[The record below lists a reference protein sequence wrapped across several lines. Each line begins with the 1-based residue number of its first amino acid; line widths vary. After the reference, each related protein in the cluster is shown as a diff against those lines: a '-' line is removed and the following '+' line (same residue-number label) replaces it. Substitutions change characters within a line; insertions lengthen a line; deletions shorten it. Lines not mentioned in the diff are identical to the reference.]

1 LLFVVAHILAD
12 IMKRLGPATFI
23 DELISVS
30 TRPASRS
37 HLLEALVR
45 IDVIMLLLY
54 TGLEPTSA
62 SCAVLDA

>member
-23 DELISVS
+23 NELISVS
-30 TRPASRS
+30 TRPARRS

-45 IDVIMLLLY
+45 IDVIMAATLY
-54 TGLEPTSA
+54 RPRTDLGILRG
-62 SCAVLDA
+62 VDA